1 MTLDEQLALLRR
13 GTTDIISEDDLR
25 AKLALGRPL
34 RVKLGVDPTA
44 KDVTLGWAVVLR
56 KLRDFQRLG
65 HTACLVIGD
74 FTAMIGDPSGKSKTR
89 KQLTPEEVQANVE
102 AVKEK
107 VFQILDPAQ
116 TEISFNKD
124 WLGKMAFEDVIRL
137 CSRYTVAR
145 ILERD
150 DFAKRLQENRPIAMH
165 EILYPLC
172 QGMDSVELVADVE
185 IGGNDQMF
193 NNLVGRNLMAQYGQE
208 PQVVLLCP
216 LLVGTDGKEKMSQS
230 LGNYVSINDDPV
242 TMTRKIM
249 EIKSTD
255 VVMNW
260 FELCTDISDS
270 DLDKIRNGLTD
281 QSLHP
286 IDAKRMLARAIVTLY
301 HGDED
306 LDARRYYSNITN
318 AIIGFPDFYNKGPL
332 PVGTELEK
340 LVDAFRSLQ
349 QKPTQARVAEA
360 LVKDSEASSTF
371 IFLSKLQQDSP
382 IFEAIRAL
390 DEIIASQKLNQALS
404 NTQSG
409 SPIAQALKNFE
420 TATLSP
426 KISQDISLSFQS
438 APRLDLGAGIPWER
452 AASLSATTSGVA
464 LVADIDVAKLRS
476 AKQAPNSVVES
487 VLPNELLVDGKYPL
501 AALIKDLG
509 LAPSNGQARKLMQA
523 GAVSLDED
531 KVTDGFAAF
540 APAELDGRILRVGK
554 HQYRKLRA

>member
-230 LGNYVSINDDPV
+230 LGNYVSINDEPNEMFGK
-242 TMTRKIM
+242 TMSIPDSLI
-249 EIKSTD
+249 E
-255 VVMNW
+255 NW
-260 FELCTDISDS
+260 FELCTDVPMDEARAM
-270 DLDKIRNGLTD
+270 LAEGKNPR
-281 QSLHP
+281 
-286 IDAKRMLARAIVTLY
+286 DAKVRLAKEIVALY
-301 HGDED
+301 H
-306 LDARRYYSNITN
+306 S
-318 AIIGFPDFYNKGPL
+318 
-332 PVGTELEK
+332 
-340 LVDAFRSLQ
+340 
-349 QKPTQARVAEA
+349 AEA
-360 LVKDSEASSTF
+360 ADDAERYFVETFSQKKQPVEAE
-371 IFLSKLQQDSP
+371 
-382 IFEAIRAL
+382 EAALPAL
-390 DEIIASQKLNQALS
+390 DEI
-404 NTQSG
+404 
-409 SPIAQALKNFE
+409 
-420 TATLSP
+420 
-426 KISQDISLSFQS
+426 
-438 APRLDLGAGIPWER
+438 
-452 AASLSATTSGVA
+452 
-464 LVADIDVAKLRS
+464 
-476 AKQAPNSVVES
+476 
-487 VLPNELLVDGKYPL
+487 PL

-540 APAELDGRILRVGK
+540 APAELNGRILRVGK
-554 HQYRKLRA
+554 HQFRKLRA